1 MSQDDKSPEL
11 SKVEKKQK
19 TNIKTSIIGKRGK
32 YAGYSISERI
42 RLVQQFLELPPS
54 QRSKMEFS
62 KKNKIEYTIANRFIY
77 RKSMYPVL
85 EGN

>member
-42 RLVQQFLELPPS
+42 SLVQQFLELPPS
-54 QRSKMEFS
+54 QRSKMEF
-62 KKNKIEYTIANRFIY
+62 
-77 RKSMYPVL
+77 
-85 EGN
+85 